1 MNLGTWLADNVIT
14 EQNKN
19 IKTVIAVYPG
29 RFQPMGKHHVD
40 TFKWIEKQFGPKNTF
55 VVTSDTTNNTN
66 SPFNFKEKQAIINKH
81 NIKNVVQVRNPYRA
95 DELLKKY
102 DPNTTAAVFIVGKK
116 DAQRLGGKFF
126 RPWTGSADIGYDK
139 GAYTLV
145 APHISLRVPGQGEM
159 SGTTIR
165 QALAAGG
172 PHLFKQIMGWFDPT
186 IYKTIVKKL
195 SKKNEV
201 VENSLSKEWWDNIF
215 EDITIPIN
223 IGDTVLMGRFKNKK
237 IVVKTISWNEKGD
250 LLING
255 RSASRFRL
263 IPQSEPVN
271 EKYEDYGWR
280 LEINPTRGGISPDAL
295 RKKLTDAGID
305 FEEVRKNQ
313 WQILA
318 PKDGSGSAE
327 AMRLLDMNHFNNYK
341 VYESVNEAVKYK
353 KGDKIRIKPSALK
366 SYQDSIESSDSNWCI
381 PVYTFIR
388 YTKKSDET
396 KFPNIVAIRNGKYE
410 DLPIGDVIPFKGSIK
425 IESVNEGLLLEGGAA
440 GHMNHPFDD
449 RDLTFKDLKK
459 LILLSLDGKLNLEK
473 DVTEKTDGQAL
484 AVTFKDGKVGAARNK
499 SEILNPLDVKQVKMK
514 FGGRGNITDAF
525 SYAMEDLEKAILSL
539 PEDERM
545 ELFQNGKRFVNLEI
559 IYPATKNVIA
569 YGPGAYLQF
578 HGLTEYDEKGKKT
591 TDYPEYGEI
600 LQKLIAGVNADVQ
613 KYFKIIPPKILTMN
627 RLPDFEKKE
636 TYYLNKIN
644 QLQKEFKLKDSDEI
658 MKYHQRWWENFINEK
673 FPTASEEVKAG
684 LLQRWAYNDKGFR
697 LNGKS
702 IPDPEVLKS
711 AIEFDKM
718 DFVKQNKKNIYQF
731 EKIFLELGVDVLH
744 NISDYLA
751 VNPKESVQDLRKNI
765 ALEIKKIQASGKLED
780 LEKLE
785 HQLKRIED
793 MGGFEKIVPAEG
805 IVFVYK
811 GKTYKLTGLFA
822 PVNQLLGLMKFTR

>member
-1 MNLGTWLADNVIT
+1 MTLGTWLADNIIT

-19 IKTVIAVYPG
+19 IKTVIAIYPG

-341 VYESVNEAVKYK
+341 VY
-353 KGDKIRIKPSALK
+353 
-366 SYQDSIESSDSNWCI
+366 
-381 PVYTFIR
+381 
-388 YTKKSDET
+388 
-396 KFPNIVAIRNGKYE
+396 
-410 DLPIGDVIPFKGSIK
+410 
-425 IESVNEGLLLEGGAA
+425 ESVNEGLLLEGGAA

>member
-341 VYESVNEAVKYK
+341 VYESVNE
-353 KGDKIRIKPSALK
+353 
-366 SYQDSIESSDSNWCI
+366 
-381 PVYTFIR
+381 
-388 YTKKSDET
+388 
-396 KFPNIVAIRNGKYE
+396 
-410 DLPIGDVIPFKGSIK
+410 
-425 IESVNEGLLLEGGAA
+425 GLLLEGGAA

-658 MKYHQRWWENFINEK
+658 MKYHQQWWENFINEK

>member
-1 MNLGTWLADNVIT
+1 MNLGTWLADPIIL

-19 IKTVIAVYPG
+19 IKTVIAIYPG

-165 QALAAGG
+165 QALATGG

-263 IPQSEPVN
+263 IPQSEPIEESVRGRYKN
-271 EKYEDYGWR
+271 LQVPNALLSLEDEKIQGDT
-280 LEINPTRGGISPDAL
+280 I
-295 RKKLTDAGID
+295 
-305 FEEVRKNQ
+305 Q
-313 WQILA
+313 W
-318 PKDGSGSAE
+318 K
-327 AMRLLDMNHFNNYK
+327 MRLKNPKRFPVLKQALSKKHNPQLEHEVKIQYNKNTGELVLTFHEDDEQLVHSSLVHSGFFSIT
-341 VYESVNEAVKYK
+341 ES
-353 KGDKIRIKPSALK
+353 
-366 SYQDSIESSDSNWCI
+366 
-381 PVYTFIR
+381 
-388 YTKKSDET
+388 
-396 KFPNIVAIRNGKYE
+396 
-410 DLPIGDVIPFKGSIK
+410 
-425 IESVNEGLLLEGGAA
+425 LLTEGGAA

>member
-1 MNLGTWLADNVIT
+1 MTLGTWLADNVIT

-341 VYESVNEAVKYK
+341 VYESVNE
-353 KGDKIRIKPSALK
+353 
-366 SYQDSIESSDSNWCI
+366 
-381 PVYTFIR
+381 
-388 YTKKSDET
+388 
-396 KFPNIVAIRNGKYE
+396 
-410 DLPIGDVIPFKGSIK
+410 
-425 IESVNEGLLLEGGAA
+425 GLLLEGGAA

-658 MKYHQRWWENFINEK
+658 MKYHQQWWENFINEK

>member
-263 IPQSEPVN
+263 IPQS
-271 EKYEDYGWR
+271 
-280 LEINPTRGGISPDAL
+280 
-295 RKKLTDAGID
+295 
-305 FEEVRKNQ
+305 
-313 WQILA
+313 
-318 PKDGSGSAE
+318 
-327 AMRLLDMNHFNNYK
+327 
-341 VYESVNEAVKYK
+341 ESVNEAVKYK

-658 MKYHQRWWENFINEK
+658 MKYHQQWWENFINEK